1 MLFQV
6 VLDGN
11 ESTVLVETIVC
22 SPSLI
27 NLELAETGRHVLEVL
42 GTDFNSCI

>member
-22 SPSLI
+22 SP
-27 NLELAETGRHVLEVL
+27 LAKKGAA
-42 GTDFNSCI
+42 